1 MSTRDH
7 AIASHVLLFLAQ
19 GQARGRATR
28 LDELAIRVG
37 ARREDVR
44 DVVTRLHREGHVD
57 AARMRLTMSGL
68 ALAASLRGC
77 KLPDVRP
84 AERDSQMNV
93 A

>member
-7 AIASHVLLFLAQ
+7 AIASHVLLYLAQ
-19 GQARGRATR
+19 AQARGRATR
-28 LDELAIRVG
+28 LDSLAVRIGV
-37 ARREDVR
+37 RREDVR
-44 DVVTRLHREGHVD
+44 DVVARLHREGHID
-57 AARMRLTMSGL
+57 AVRMRLTMSGL

-84 AERDSQMNV
+84 ARDSQMNV